1 MTMKPWWNRR
11 TPTQIERLKLR
22 LCLLAMIGGGIGMVI
37 GLYSGSYGWVTVSC
51 AVLALGV
58 FSFD

>member
-22 LCLLAMIGGGIGMVI
+22 LCLLAMTGGITVAVSATA
-37 GLYSGSYGWVTVSC
+37 LHSYGW
-51 AVLALGV
+51 AVIGSLVFALGV
-58 FSFD
+58 FCFD